1 MNSLDTTIT
10 VHTDAG
16 PLRLPAPATLAD
28 AIAALMATRWAGDA
42 DADDRTR
49 ALATAVNGHFV
60 PRDARHTHPLQEG
73 DQVLCFSPITGG

>member
-1 MNSLDTTIT
+1 MNPMDTLIT

-16 PLRLPAPATLAD
+16 PLQLPAPATLAD
-28 AIAALMATRWAGDA
+28 AVAALIAKRSAGEA
-42 DADDRTR
+42 ETHIR

-60 PRDARHTHPLQEG
+60 PRDARQTHLLQEG